1 MDMKTLLE
9 KTQEG
14 LSEEL
19 KLARTHLKELEFKR
33 ASNQLKN
40 VRDIRKTK
48 LTIARIETFL
58 SSKK

>member
-1 MDMKTLLE
+1 MKTLLE